1 MSSQLILGDLHPC
14 KYESLNTEFKEFC
27 LDNVLDHS
35 EFININNICKTGNL
49 TNYEKQYIFKIIYIS
64 IFIYY
69 SIQCF
74 LARV

>member
-49 TNYEKQYIFKIIYIS
+49 TNYEKQYMQKLILKS
-64 IFIYY
+64 LKNYY
-69 SIQCF
+69 
-74 LARV
+74 L